1 MALIPPAPL
10 IPPAAPPPP
19 TARSRTPEDPR
30 LAALLMSTATGD
42 EAAFGELYALTRGR
56 VQATACRVLRSSDH
70 ADEVTQETFAQVW
83 RYAGRYDPAQGSV
96 LAWVSMIARRR
107 AVDHVRALVRE
118 AALQERHGLVN
129 AVAIAPD
136 SYEELL
142 SRLDAVRVRQAMTDL
157 SAIQHEALCL
167 RYVHSRSLKEIAE
180 ELRVPLG
187 TVKTR
192 IRDGLARLRR
202 AVEAETGSQPL
213 TG

>member
-1 MALIPPAPL
+1 MALIPPTAP
-10 IPPAAPPPP
+10 IPPAAL
-19 TARSRTPEDPR
+19 SRTPEDAR

-42 EAAFGELYALTRGR
+42 EVAFGDLYALTRGR
-56 VQATACRVLRSSDH
+56 VHATACRVLRSSDH
-70 ADEVTQETFAQVW
+70 AEEVTQETFAQVW
-83 RYAGRYDPAQGSV
+83 RYAARYDPAQGSV

-107 AVDHVRALVRE
+107 AVDRVRAVVRE
-118 AALQERHGLVN
+118 TALQERHSQVSTV
-129 AVAIAPD
+129 AVAPD

-142 SRLDAVRVRQAMTDL
+142 SRLDAVRVREAMTGL

-202 AVEAETGSQPL
+202 SIEAEAGSQPL
-213 TG
+213 AG